1 MTYMDPNILCF
12 FCKMHQTPQS
22 RPTIVLH
29 AARERSL
36 DVFVFGGE
44 VQLSNERKPWV
55 VHGI

>member
-1 MTYMDPNILCF
+1 MTYMDPMGFLETASN
-12 FCKMHQTPQS
+12 TPQS
-22 RPTIVLH
+22 LLTVVLH